1 MKSITEGNNLKLV
14 VEGLETK
21 LEEKQKEIV
30 FLKKGLYTLGITVVL
45 IVLFLLFKGM

>member
-1 MKSITEGNNLKLV
+1 MLI

-21 LEEKQKEIV
+21 LEEKQKEIS
-30 FLKKGLYTLGITVVL
+30 FLRKGFYTLGVAVVI